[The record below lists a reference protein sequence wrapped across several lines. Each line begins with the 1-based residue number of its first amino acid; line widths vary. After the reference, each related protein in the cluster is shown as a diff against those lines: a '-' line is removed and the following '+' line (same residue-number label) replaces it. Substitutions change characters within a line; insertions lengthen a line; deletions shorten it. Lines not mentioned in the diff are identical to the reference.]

1 MSTARASRIKYLAQH
16 DYSGD
21 ADGVLARAAALHTK
35 YGRQLWLTEFSVG
48 SGKDRA
54 TNNAFA
60 TKILPMLDAA
70 ESVARYAW
78 YSTRNAP
85 GTWVNESNLL
95 PVEDAAWAKFSGQTC
110 GPGEMTWLS
119 QHQSLEACQ
128 VRTLDAVGCS
138 SPKTAIYQSGD
149 VQNCCESEPQH
160 KPGPAQLSPP
170 PCNSPALRS
179 LTPGCSQPRLLG

>member
-1 MSTARASRIKYLAQH
+1 MSPVYSPARDLDRSLAQGNLSADRAGRIKFLAQH

-21 ADGVLARAAALHTK
+21 ADAIVARANALHKK

-54 TNNAFA
+54 VNDAFM

-85 GTWVNESNLL
+85 SSWVNESNLL
-95 PVEDAAWAKFSGQTC
+95 PVDHAAWTKHSGEAC
-110 GPGEMTWLS
+110 GPGEMVWLS

-128 VRTLDAVGCS
+128 VRTLGDTGCA
-138 SPKTAIYQSGD
+138 SPKTAIYQSGN
-149 VQNCCESEPQH
+149 VQNCCEP
-160 KPGPAQLSPP
+160 
-170 PCNSPALRS
+170 
-179 LTPGCSQPRLLG
+179 